1 MIRIEFLCNT
11 FNWHQARSYQH
22 QRGIPLIA
30 HQRLVPVSVAPSSYS
45 RRALYSDALYSEAM
59 EPIVMIAPP
68 RPYNPA
74 RYFDETLSSS
84 LQVFKSL

>member
-1 MIRIEFLCNT
+1 
-11 FNWHQARSYQH
+11 
-22 QRGIPLIA
+22 
-30 HQRLVPVSVAPSSYS
+30 VAPSSYS

-59 EPIVMIAPP
+59 EPIMMIAPS

-84 LQVFKSL
+84 LQVFKSLHENKNGVDGKARYIA